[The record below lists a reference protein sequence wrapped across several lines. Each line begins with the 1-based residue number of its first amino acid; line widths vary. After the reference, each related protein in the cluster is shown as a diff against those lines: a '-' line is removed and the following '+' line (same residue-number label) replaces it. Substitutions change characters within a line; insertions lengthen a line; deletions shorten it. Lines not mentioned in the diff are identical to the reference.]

1 MSAEEVRAALGLGG
15 NLGEPAEAMARA
27 LAMLDA
33 DPQTQVVAV
42 SRLYRT
48 PPWGPVAQPPFVNC
62 CALIETGRPAED
74 LMRFCLDIEKRLK
87 RVRDQRWGP
96 RLIDIDILTFGNL
109 TQESALLTV
118 PHPRMSERGFVLVPL
133 SEIAPDIVVGK
144 RKVSDWLNDVD
155 TADISP
161 ASDDGSWWKS

>member
-1 MSAEEVRAALGLGG
+1 MSAEQVRAALGLGG

-62 CALIETGRPAED
+62 CALIETERPAED

-133 SEIAPDIVVGK
+133 SEIAPDLVVGG
-144 RKVSDWLNDVD
+144 RKVSDWLDDVD

-161 ASDDGSWWKS
+161 ASDDGAWWKS